1 MNIQYI
7 NDNQGRPL
15 YALVPIAEFER
26 LTADDEAYWED
37 IPVEQEYD
45 SSVTIPG
52 AVVDIM
58 FDKNISIAAAW
69 RIYRGM
75 SQADAA
81 ERLGITQSALSQI
94 EKKGNCV
101 QEKTR
106 AQLADIYQ
114 CSAAQLAV

>member
-7 NDNQGRPL
+7 NDDKGRPL

-26 LTADDEAYWED
+26 LTADDESYWED
-37 IPVEQEYD
+37 IPVESDEFD
-45 SSVTIPG
+45 NVAIPHE
-52 AVVDIM
+52 VVAIM

-69 RIYRGM
+69 RIHRGM
-75 SQADAA
+75 SQSEAA
-81 ERLGITQSALSQI
+81 ERLGISQSALSQI
-94 EKKGNCV
+94 EKKGNRV

-114 CSAAQLAV
+114 CRPEQLAG